1 MLSLAMPI
9 VVAEVGWMAM
19 GIVDTIMV
27 GHLPDSAA
35 AIGAVSLGTILFYG
49 VGLFGSGLSLGL
61 DTLVSQAFGAGDLE
75 DCHRSLLN
83 ALYFSLPVSA
93 VLMAVLWGLV
103 PALQHSGVNAA
114 VMQETVPYL
123 HALTWSMIPLLFYF
137 ALRRYL
143 QSMNVVR
150 PVTLVLIS
158 ANLVNV
164 AGNWALVYGHWGAPA
179 MGIAGSAWATFF
191 SRVYM
196 AIVLLAVVADHD
208 RRQGTGLFAISW
220 RPDPRRVARLVQ
232 LGFPAAAQITL
243 ETAVFAVTAWLI
255 GRLNPASLAGHQIA
269 LNTVSLT
276 FMVSLGISS
285 AAAVR
290 VGQALGRRDPPAAW
304 RAGWTALGLSVTFMG
319 GSAIA
324 FLLFSRRIAS
334 LYSSDPAVL
343 DVGAALVTIAAFFQ
357 IFDGI
362 QVVATGALRGAG
374 DTRTAMFCHLIGY
387 WFLGL
392 PLGWALCFG
401 LGWGARGLW
410 IGLSTAIIAIGS
422 ALLALW
428 RKHTRMAEF
437 AEFST

>member
-1 MLSLAMPI
+1 
-9 VVAEVGWMAM
+9 
-19 GIVDTIMV
+19 
-27 GHLPDSAA
+27 
-35 AIGAVSLGTILFYG
+35 
-49 VGLFGSGLSLGL
+49 
-61 DTLVSQAFGAGDLE
+61 
-75 DCHRSLLN
+75 
-83 ALYFSLPVSA
+83 
-93 VLMAVLWGLV
+93 
-103 PALQHSGVNAA
+103 
-114 VMQETVPYL
+114 
-123 HALTWSMIPLLFYF
+123 
-137 ALRRYL
+137 
-143 QSMNVVR
+143 
-150 PVTLVLIS
+150 
-158 ANLVNV
+158 
-164 AGNWALVYGHWGAPA
+164 
-179 MGIAGSAWATFF
+179 
-191 SRVYM
+191 
-196 AIVLLAVVADHD
+196 
-208 RRQGTGLFAISW
+208 
-220 RPDPRRVARLVQ
+220 
-232 LGFPAAAQITL
+232 
-243 ETAVFAVTAWLI
+243 
-255 GRLNPASLAGHQIA
+255 
-269 LNTVSLT
+269 
-276 FMVSLGISS
+276 
-285 AAAVR
+285 
-290 VGQALGRRDPPAAW
+290 
-304 RAGWTALGLSVTFMG
+304 MG